1 MKTSKFERLFKRNVK
16 SNGNF
21 ASIFKRVNAN
31 FESKQIYCIKQKK
44 NKLLVPFISVGAVLA
59 QTSMILLTISLIANI
74 NNRQHHNATN
84 NQSTTNKTE
93 PQSGDL
99 VKEYKKYQWF
109 VYANQKYIC
118 PDLNYEYISKD
129 LVGETLGELEI
140 VATHSLGP
148 QMEKTKISIK
158 SISNIDANYGIAVK
172 FEGENEYYLYVVET
186 LGLDISLKDFLDA
199 SGLSKYG
206 VFVSASYTYLDGE
219 NNKTVVSDKVD
230 TTIKEILKRN
240 EEVKNIF
247 SPDPSS
253 PYCSFSTDISVKITM
268 PSLGNTST
276 CFDINLDGRSRFS
289 LINQNTYLINIDDTI
304 ALKDFILNNIS

>member
-1 MKTSKFERLFKRNVK
+1 MKTSKFERLFKKNVK

-21 ASIFKRVNAN
+21 ASIFKRINAN
-31 FESKQIYCIKQKK
+31 FESKQIYCTKQKK
-44 NKLLVPFISVGAVLA
+44 NKLLVPFISVATVFAQVVVVLL
-59 QTSMILLTISLIANI
+59 SISVI
-74 NNRQHHNATN
+74 NLATARSNNYQASSGSTHN
-84 NQSTTNKTE
+84 SSE
-93 PQSGDL
+93 PHSGETKNFKKFQWFTYL
-99 VKEYKKYQWF
+99 GKKY
-109 VYANQKYIC
+109 KC
-118 PDLNYEYISKD
+118 PDLNYGCVPKD

-140 VATHSLGP
+140 VATHSLGL
-148 QMEKTKISIK
+148 QTEKTKISIK

-172 FEGENEYYLYVVET
+172 FEGENEHYLYVVET
-186 LGLDISLKDFLDA
+186 LGLNISLKDFLDA
-199 SGLSKYG
+199 SGLSKFG

-219 NNKTVVSDKVD
+219 NSKTVVSDKVD

-240 EEVKNIF
+240 EEVENIF

-253 PYCSFSTDISVKITM
+253 PYCSFNTDISVKITM

-289 LINQNTYLINIDDTI
+289 LINQNTYLINIDDAI